1 MDEYVPA
8 LNRRSKWSKS
18 TSDELKTGDLVWLA
32 EDTSPRGHF
41 PLGRIEKLRFSDDG
55 FARSAEIRTR
65 SCNYVRPVVKL
76 IPVFAAPLSG
86 PEDVVSTKVNEQ
98 EM

>member
-18 TSDELKTGDLVWLA
+18 ASDELKTRDLVWLA
-32 EDTSPRGHF
+32 EELSPRGHF
-41 PLGRIEKLRFSDDG
+41 PLGRIEKLRFGDDG
-55 FARSAEIRTR
+55 FAHAAEIRTK
-65 SCNYVRPVVKL
+65 SGNYVRPVNKL
-76 IPVFAAPLSG
+76 IPVFATPLSG
-86 PEDVVSTKVNEQ
+86 LEDVNTNVSDQ